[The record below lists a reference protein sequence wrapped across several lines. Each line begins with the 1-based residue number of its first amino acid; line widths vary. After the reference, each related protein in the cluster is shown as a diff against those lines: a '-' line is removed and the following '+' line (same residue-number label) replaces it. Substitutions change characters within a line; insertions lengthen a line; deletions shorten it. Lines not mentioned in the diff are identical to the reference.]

1 MLIYPCRICY
11 LPYHDFLIAKDAQ
24 GICIVLLGLS
34 KGCLIWGPVITGF
47 ALGFRHTLI
56 FLSLAKWKRQ
66 RELTC
71 SFLALFAA
79 QSTTAPPGGDLFQPN
94 QQQYQLNQQ
103 QFPQNRQQF
112 PQNQQP
118 VFFQAPGG
126 FMIPKAQGA
135 TPTPGQVLQQ
145 RAGPQGAGVT
155 FMPPATSGGQYLMST
170 PTTTTPIVGPGQV
183 IMVYFILWAINTD

>member
-1 MLIYPCRICY
+1 M
-11 LPYHDFLIAKDAQ
+11 
-24 GICIVLLGLS
+24 
-34 KGCLIWGPVITGF
+34 CLD
-47 ALGFRHTLI
+47 H
-56 FLSLAKWKRQ
+56 
-66 RELTC
+66 
-71 SFLALFAA
+71 LFAA
-79 QSTTAPPGGDLFQPN
+79 QSTTAPPGGDLFQPT

-118 VFFQAPGG
+118 VFVQAPGG
-126 FMIPKAQGA
+126 FMIPTAQGA

-155 FMPPATSGGQYLMST
+155 FMPPATSGRQYLVST

-183 IMVYFILWAINTD
+183 FLQATPDGRTTHPVMFSTPISPAAGKHFFLTVLAA